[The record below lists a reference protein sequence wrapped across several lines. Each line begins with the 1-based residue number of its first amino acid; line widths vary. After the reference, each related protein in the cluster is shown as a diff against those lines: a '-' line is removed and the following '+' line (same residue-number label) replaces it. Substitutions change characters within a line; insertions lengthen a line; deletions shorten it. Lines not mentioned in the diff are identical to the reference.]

1 MVEATRRGKAQA
13 LSLLLAFLPFAAH
26 GQPAAPTGLSATPGD
41 GSATLA
47 WSSPSDATITGYSYR
62 FATSAAALA
71 GASWNAISGGGAA
84 TMSHTVTGLANGTRY
99 HFALRAANADGDG
112 SAAQATIQLAATPG
126 AAVALGDAALRGTV
140 ERALGKSAGAT
151 VTQLDMAKL
160 RMLSRSGVA
169 DLTGLEHAV
178 NLRSL
183 TLRRGTVTDVS
194 ALGALTSL
202 TNLSLS
208 DNAITDISALG
219 SLTSLTRLYLSF
231 NAITDISALGALTS
245 LTRLYLSFNTIT
257 DVSALGALTSLTW
270 LSLGNNAITDVS
282 GLGTL
287 TSLTNLTLTGNDISD
302 ISALGALASL
312 KQLYLSDNAITDVSA
327 LGALTSL
334 TGLSL
339 YNNTI
344 TDITALGAL
353 TSLTSLFISGN
364 DITDV
369 SALGALTS
377 LTSLH
382 LGLNAIT
389 DITALGALTSL
400 TSLSLYNNTITDISA
415 LVALT
420 SLVYVSLNDNPLDA
434 RSLCDHVPA
443 LRARG
448 VRVIL
453 NAAPVSCGP
462 PPAPDLTVAARAD
475 GRVALGWTPT
485 AGSGYE
491 WRRARG
497 DGAFG
502 EWTAVSDGDAAAGS
516 HVVEGLAGGFVHVFE
531 LRAVT
536 AEPGPATRAEVTL
549 PAEPRAAARIES
561 PGLAA
566 AVARALGGDAGAFT
580 RGELATVTTLDLSR
594 TGSGAPP
601 STHGAGAAVA
611 DLSGVELL
619 VNLRRLNLDGN
630 AVRDLAPLL
639 ALRHLA
645 WLSARG
651 QALTSESVR
660 VHIPAL
666 RARGVEVLF
675 DPPVAAALADAGLRL
690 GVERALGKAPG
701 AELTAGDLLTLR
713 ELDAASLGVRSLAGL
728 GVASGL
734 ERLALG
740 GNRVEGLGELSG
752 LGSLRWLDLS
762 DNGLSDVSALS
773 ALTGL
778 TGLLLGGNRLEDLSP
793 LSGLTGLTALSLPG
807 NAVSDVSA
815 LSGLTALEALSLT
828 DNMVSD
834 VSGLAGLTRLA
845 HLRLGGN
852 RIGDARPLRSLAA
865 LERLWLGGNGLGSLA
880 SLSGL
885 SSLEWLD
892 ASDNRVSDVSP
903 LADMASL
910 SRLRLGGNRIA
921 DVGPLASGSALGE
934 GDVADLRGNPL
945 SSASLERH
953 VAALRER
960 GVAVLA
966 GVVLPY
972 FPAASEMSEE
982 GGREGFARVANRS
995 AEAGEVLVAAVDA
1008 AGTRRGPARLTL
1020 GAGRT
1025 AHFNSSDLEDG
1036 NIGKGLWPGVGSLG
1050 VAGAWWLELTTTL
1063 DIEAAAYVRTSDG
1076 FVAPA
1081 SGGLPRA
1088 GEPESLRAGVF
1099 NPGRN
1104 HAQRSVLRV
1113 WNPGASEEAFPVW
1126 GVDDAG
1132 AGRLATG
1139 HAVPAGGAVE
1149 IGAARLEA
1157 TRRSGFGLGLGAG
1170 KWRLSVQASW
1180 PVAAMSLLESA
1191 GSRVSDLSAPASA
1204 GVDGLWRAPLFPAAS
1219 EDSAREGFARV
1230 SNRSSWPGE
1239 VLVMAVDDSG
1249 RRAGPVALSVG
1260 AGRTVHFNARDLR
1273 DGAPE
1278 KGLAAGVG
1286 EPATGDW
1293 RLEFASALDLRV
1305 SSFARS
1311 ADGFLTSLVETAPRD
1326 AEGAAR
1332 VFFLNPGSN
1341 RNQRSRLRLVNDG
1354 DKAAEVAVSGV
1365 DDAGVPGG
1373 EVRLTVPPG
1382 AARTLT
1388 AALLEAGGE
1397 DVEGALGDGAGKW
1410 RLTVASDNPVTVMSL
1425 LESATGH
1432 LANLSAGAAGGR
1444 R

>member
-1 MVEATRRGKAQA
+1 MTETTRRGKAQA
-13 LSLLLAFLPFAAH
+13 LSLLLAVLPFAAH
-26 GQPAAPTGLSATPGD
+26 GQPAAPTGLSAAPGD

-47 WSSPSDATITGYSYR
+47 WSDPSDSTITGYSYR

-71 GASWNAISGGGAA
+71 GAAWNAIGGGAA
-84 TMSHTVTGLANGTRY
+84 TTSHTVTGLANGTRY

-126 AAVALGDAALRGTV
+126 AVVALGDAALRGAV
-140 ERALGKSAGAT
+140 ESALGKGAGAAI
-151 VTQLDMAKL
+151 TQLDMAKL
-160 RMLSRSGVA
+160 WSLVGSGVA
-169 DLTGLEHAV
+169 DPTGLEHAV
-178 NLRSL
+178 NLRDL
-183 TLRRGTVTDVS
+183 TLRFGTITDVS
-194 ALGALTSL
+194 ALGTLT
-202 TNLSLS
+202 
-208 DNAITDISALG
+208 
-219 SLTSLTRLYLSF
+219 SLTSLTLYN

-245 LTRLYLSFNTIT
+245 LTSLSLPLNAITDVSALGTLTSLTRLILHNNTITDISALSALTSLTTLSLYNNAITDVSALGALTSLTTLSLSGNAIT

-270 LSLGNNAITDVS
+270 LFLSGNTITDISALGALTSLTWLTLHDNAITDVS
-282 GLGTL
+282 ALGTL
-287 TSLTNLTLTGNDISD
+287 TSLTRLSLSGNTITDISALGTLASLTSLTLYNNAITD

-312 KQLYLSDNAITDVSA
+312 THLYLHDNAVS
-327 LGALTSL
+327 
-334 TGLSL
+334 
-339 YNNTI
+339 
-344 TDITALGAL
+344 
-353 TSLTSLFISGN
+353 
-364 DITDV
+364 
-369 SALGALTS
+369 
-377 LTSLH
+377 
-382 LGLNAIT
+382 
-389 DITALGALTSL
+389 
-400 TSLSLYNNTITDISA
+400 DISA

-420 SLVYVSLNDNPLDA
+420 SLGYVSLNDNPLDA

-443 LRARG
+443 LRARD
-448 VRVIL
+448 VHVIFD
-453 NAAPVSCGP
+453 AAVSDPCGP

-502 EWTAVSDGDAAAGS
+502 EWTAVSDEDAAAGS
-516 HVVEGLAGGFVHVFE
+516 HMVEGLAGGFVHVFE

-566 AVARALGGDAGAFT
+566 GVARALGRDAGAFT

-645 WLSARG
+645 WLSVRG

-675 DPPVAAALADAGLRL
+675 DAPVAAALADAGLRL

-740 GNRVEGLGELSG
+740 GNRVEDLGELSG

-778 TGLLLGGNRLEDLSP
+778 TGLLLGGNRLDDVTP

-807 NAVSDVSA
+807 NAVADVSA
-815 LSGLTALEALSLT
+815 LSGLTALEELSLT

-834 VSGLAGLTRLA
+834 VSPLAGLTRLTR
-845 HLRLGGN
+845 LRLGGN
-852 RIGDARPLRSLAA
+852 RIGDAGPLRSLAA

-885 SSLEWLD
+885 ASLEWLD
-892 ASDNRVSDVSP
+892 ASDNRIVDVSP
-903 LADMASL
+903 LAEIESL
-910 SRLRLGGNRIA
+910 ERLRLGGNRIV
-921 DVGPLASGSALGE
+921 DVGPLASGSALDA
-934 GDVADLRGNPL
+934 GDVAGLRGNPL
-945 SSASLERH
+945 SSASLARH
-953 VAALRER
+953 VPALRER

-966 GVVLPY
+966 GVALPY

-982 GGREGFARVANRS
+982 GGGREGFARVANRS
-995 AEAGEVLVAAVDA
+995 AEAGEVLVTAVDA

-1025 AHFNSSDLEDG
+1025 AHFNSRDLEDG
-1036 NIGKGLWPGVGSLG
+1036 NAGKGLWPGVGSPG
-1050 VAGAWWLELTTTL
+1050 VAGAWRLELETAL
-1063 DIEAAAYVRTSDG
+1063 DVEAAAYVRASDG
-1076 FVAPA
+1076 FVAPVA
-1081 SGGLPRA
+1081 GRLPRL

-1113 WNPGASEEAFPVW
+1113 WNPGAAPEGFSVW

-1132 AGRLATG
+1132 SGRLATG
-1139 HAVPAGGAVE
+1139 HSAPAGGAVE

-1157 TRRSGFGLGLGAG
+1157 TRRSGWGLGEGAG
-1170 KWRLSVQASW
+1170 KWRLSVSAPW

-1219 EDSAREGFARV
+1219 EGSPREGFARV

-1239 VLVMAVDDSG
+1239 VLVTAVDDGG
-1249 RRAGPVALSVG
+1249 RRAGPVALSVD

-1286 EPATGDW
+1286 EPAQGDW
-1293 RLEFASALDLRV
+1293 RLELASALNLRV

-1341 RNQRSRLRLVNDG
+1341 RNQRSLLRLVNDG
-1354 DKAAEVAVSGV
+1354 DEAAEVAVSGV

-1373 EVRLTVPPG
+1373 EVRLTIPAG

-1432 LANLSAGAAGGR
+1432 LANLSAGGR
-1444 R
+1444 D